1 MIHPFLLFFKKFPGW
16 LCFLSLFW
24 VTQPLFAQTSGPI
37 VVLNHQHRLACFP
50 GQQLTFDL
58 TITQPAALKVRV
70 EQRGLDLS
78 LKVVEPNGGE
88 LFQVDTPTGLWGYEE
103 GYWNAAQAGT
113 YKIVITVAATNHTV
127 PGESSLLVSECS
139 ADELA
144 SNFVL
149 QSTYNEA
156 KSTRSVERFL
166 EVAKLAHEQGDQR
179 VEGFALK
186 KAADLV
192 SRAGKLDEAEKLYQQ
207 AERTLAVVG
216 EKAGLLAVLLT
227 LAEQNESRG
236 RFRAANHGF
245 ERVRQLYLEL
255 GDKLH
260 WATRVMDVHRNEYF
274 LGNGGAVTPLLEEAL
289 AVLKPFQFRQ
299 MEMLMLSTLACDY
312 DAGGFF
318 EAAETAHSKAAS
330 LLVESDPPETKFQ
343 VWCNQ
348 ASHYILI
355 GRWDDA
361 FDLLRNNALPVA
373 KNNKLSV
380 QTTTANYLMAW
391 AWYRQGHPDTAKTV
405 LESAVTLLPE
415 INDLHLQA
423 ILYHNVA
430 TMLQKLGKHQA
441 AIDLLEQKAIP
452 RLRELQSN
460 RDLAAALNIAG
471 RVEADRQNYKQASL
485 YLAESRDLLQSVSSP
500 DWLSNTLYWQARVG
514 ILTNQLDQAET
525 NLREAIRLTETVKQ
539 NTPGLAQIDYFA
551 TTQTMYDAL
560 IEVLFRKHKALPNK
574 GYDQEAFLW
583 NERRLARGMVEKM
596 ATRELTQSE
605 ADSLPEEWKQLSEI
619 KAEINRLA
627 AQRAA
632 LLITDQPSPAE
643 LEKTERQ
650 LAPLLRAKDRLVA
663 TLTSPIKP
671 AGLTNPDFTNLQKVV
686 VDATTALVEF
696 HVGEFASYVWIM
708 TESGFR
714 SVTLPSKTE
723 LQPLLNELQASVPR
737 SQANFK
743 VVSTPDSGLKP
754 VLARLSA
761 QLLRPLALPASINRL
776 IVVRS
781 DILNWVPLAALPLP
795 EKPALPLL
803 AQCEISYAP
812 SATFASRLLQREPGS
827 IHQAAS
833 MLVMADPVFTLA
845 DSRLSQ
851 VARLNGTKSER
862 VEIADS
868 RHAFR
873 GLRFSRL
880 PASSAE
886 AALIERLF
894 KGKVVKKLGFD
905 ASRSILS
912 EIKADE
918 YQMIHLA
925 THSVIREKDPAL
937 SGLLFSLLD
946 AQGNAQDG
954 FLTLTDIA
962 NLPLK
967 ADLVVISACQTADG
981 KLIEGEGPLSFSRA
995 FLLAGAR
1002 TVIGTQWAVDDK
1014 ATSELMKLFYE
1025 QLLTRH
1031 LPPVKALRQAQLQ
1044 MLKNATYQSP
1054 EHWAAFECY
1063 GDWR

>member
-1 MIHPFLLFFKKFPGW
+1 MIHPFLLFLKKFPGW
-16 LCFLSLFW
+16 ICFLPLFW
-24 VTQPLFAQTSGPI
+24 VTQPLFAQTSGPS
-37 VVLNHQHRLACFP
+37 VVLNREHSLSCAP
-50 GQQLTFDL
+50 GQQLTLDL
-58 TITQPAALKVRV
+58 TTTKPAALKVRV

-78 LKVVEPNGGE
+78 LKVVEPNGIE
-88 LFQVDTPTGLWGYEE
+88 VFQVDTPTGLWGYEE
-103 GYWNAAQAGT
+103 GYWNATQAGT

-144 SNFVL
+144 SNLVL

-166 EVAKLAHEQGDQR
+166 DVAKLAHEQGNQR

-192 SRAGKLDEAEKLYQQ
+192 LRAGKLDEAEKLYQQ
-207 AERTLAVVG
+207 AERTLAAVG

-236 RFRAANHGF
+236 RFRAANQGF

-274 LGNGGAVTPLLEEAL
+274 LGNGGVVIPLLEEAL
-289 AVLKPFQFRQ
+289 TVLKPFQFRQ

-318 EAAETAHSKAAS
+318 DAAETAHTEAAS
-330 LLVESDPPETKFQ
+330 LLAESDPPETKFQ

-373 KNNKLSV
+373 KNNKLSA
-380 QTTTANYLMAW
+380 QTTTATYLMAW
-391 AWYRQGHPDTAKTV
+391 VWYRRGNLDTANA
-405 LESAVTLLPE
+405 LLQSAVTLLPE
-415 INDLHLQA
+415 INDPHLQA

-430 TMLQKLGKHQA
+430 TMLQKLGEHQE
-441 AIDLLEQKAIP
+441 AIELLEQKAIP
-452 RLRELQSN
+452 KLRELQSN
-460 RDLAAALNIAG
+460 RDLAAALNVAG
-471 RVEADRQNYKQASL
+471 RVEADRQNYKQATL

-500 DWLSNTLYWQARVG
+500 DWLSNTLYWQARIG
-514 ILTNQLDQAET
+514 IFTNQLDQAEA

-539 NTPGLAQIDYFA
+539 NTPGLAQIEYFA
-551 TTQTMYDAL
+551 TTQMMYDAL
-560 IEVLFRKHKALPNK
+560 IEVLFRKHKASPAK

-596 ATRELTQSE
+596 ATHDLTQTE
-605 ADSLPEEWKQLSEI
+605 VEGLPAEWKQLAGLKSEI
-619 KAEINRLA
+619 ARLA

-632 LLITDQPSPAE
+632 LLVTDQPSPAE

-650 LAPLLRAKDRLVA
+650 LAPLLRTRDRLA
-663 TLTSPIKP
+663 GTLTSPIKP

-686 VDATTALVEF
+686 DATTALVEF
-696 HVGEFASYVWIM
+696 HVGEFASYAWIV
-708 TESGFR
+708 TTGGLR

-868 RHAFR
+868 THAFR

-886 AALIERLF
+886 ATLIERLF
-894 KGKVVKKLGFD
+894 KGKVIKKLGFD

-912 EIKADE
+912 EVKANQ
-918 YQMIHLA
+918 YQMIHIA

-962 NLPLK
+962 NLPLQ

-1025 QLLTRH
+1025 QLFTRH
-1031 LPPVKALRQAQLQ
+1031 LPPAQALRQAQLQ

>member
-16 LCFLSLFW
+16 LCFLSFFW
-24 VTQPLFAQTSGPI
+24 VNQPLFAQTSGPI
-37 VVLNHQHRLACFP
+37 VVLNREHRLGCFP

-139 ADELA
+139 ASEFAPHLA
-144 SNFVL
+144 L
-149 QSTYNEA
+149 QSAYNQA
-156 KSTRSVERFL
+156 RSAQSFEKFL
-166 EVAKLAHEQGDQR
+166 EVAKLAQTQGNQR

-186 KAADLV
+186 KAADWL
-192 SRAGKLDEAEKLYQQ
+192 SRTGKLDEAERLYQQ
-207 AERTLAVVG
+207 AERTLTAVG
-216 EKAGLLAVLLT
+216 ERAGTLVTLLT
-227 LAEQNESRG
+227 LAQQNESRG
-236 RFRAANHGF
+236 RFKAASHGF
-245 ERVRQLYLEL
+245 ERARQLYLEL
-255 GDKLH
+255 GDTLR
-260 WATRVMDVHRNEYF
+260 WATCALQVCRNEYL
-274 LGNGGAVTPLLEEAL
+274 LGNGGAVIPLLEEAL

-460 RDLAAALNIAG
+460 RDLAAALNVAG
-471 RVEADRQNYKQASL
+471 RVEADRQNYKQATL

-560 IEVLFRKHKALPNK
+560 IEVLFRKHKASPNK

-596 ATRELTQSE
+596 ATHDLTQTE
-605 ADSLPEEWKQLSEI
+605 VESLPAEWKQLADLKTEI
-619 KAEINRLA
+619 ARLA

-650 LAPLLRAKDRLVA
+650 LAPLLRTRDRLAA

-671 AGLTNPDFTNLQKVV
+671 AGLTNPELASLQKI
-686 VDATTALVEF
+686 VDANTALIEF
-696 HVGEFASYVWIM
+696 HVGEFASYAWIM

-723 LQPLLNELQASVPR
+723 LQPLINELQASVPR
-737 SQANFK
+737 SQANFERP
-743 VVSTPDSGLKP
+743 PDYVARINS

-781 DILNWVPLAALPLP
+781 DILNRVPLAALPLP

>member
-1 MIHPFLLFFKKFPGW
+1 
-16 LCFLSLFW
+16 
-24 VTQPLFAQTSGPI
+24 
-37 VVLNHQHRLACFP
+37 
-50 GQQLTFDL
+50 
-58 TITQPAALKVRV
+58 
-70 EQRGLDLS
+70 
-78 LKVVEPNGGE
+78 
-88 LFQVDTPTGLWGYEE
+88 
-103 GYWNAAQAGT
+103 
-113 YKIVITVAATNHTV
+113 
-127 PGESSLLVSECS
+127 
-139 ADELA
+139 
-144 SNFVL
+144 
-149 QSTYNEA
+149 
-156 KSTRSVERFL
+156 
-166 EVAKLAHEQGDQR
+166 
-179 VEGFALK
+179 
-186 KAADLV
+186 
-192 SRAGKLDEAEKLYQQ
+192 
-207 AERTLAVVG
+207 
-216 EKAGLLAVLLT
+216 
-227 LAEQNESRG
+227 
-236 RFRAANHGF
+236 
-245 ERVRQLYLEL
+245 
-255 GDKLH
+255 
-260 WATRVMDVHRNEYF
+260 
-274 LGNGGAVTPLLEEAL
+274 
-289 AVLKPFQFRQ
+289 
-299 MEMLMLSTLACDY
+299 
-312 DAGGFF
+312 
-318 EAAETAHSKAAS
+318 
-330 LLVESDPPETKFQ
+330 
-343 VWCNQ
+343 
-348 ASHYILI
+348 
-355 GRWDDA
+355 
-361 FDLLRNNALPVA
+361 
-373 KNNKLSV
+373 
-380 QTTTANYLMAW
+380 
-391 AWYRQGHPDTAKTV
+391 
-405 LESAVTLLPE
+405 
-415 INDLHLQA
+415 
-423 ILYHNVA
+423 
-430 TMLQKLGKHQA
+430 
-441 AIDLLEQKAIP
+441 
-452 RLRELQSN
+452 
-460 RDLAAALNIAG
+460 
-471 RVEADRQNYKQASL
+471 
-485 YLAESRDLLQSVSSP
+485 
-500 DWLSNTLYWQARVG
+500 
-514 ILTNQLDQAET
+514 
-525 NLREAIRLTETVKQ
+525 
-539 NTPGLAQIDYFA
+539 
-551 TTQTMYDAL
+551 
-560 IEVLFRKHKALPNK
+560 K

-632 LLITDQPSPAE
+632 LLITDQPQSSD
-643 LEKTERQ
+643 LEKVERQ
-650 LAPLLRAKDRLVA
+650 LAPLLRARDRLAA

-671 AGLTNPDFTNLQKVV
+671 AGLTNPELASLQKI
-686 VDATTALVEF
+686 VDANTALIEF
-696 HVGEFASYVWIM
+696 HVGEFASYAWIM

-743 VVSTPDSGLKP
+743 VISTPDSGLKP

-803 AQCEISYAP
+803 AQCEISYVP
-812 SATFASRLLQREPGS
+812 SATFASRLLQRESGP
-827 IHQAAS
+827 IHQAES

-851 VARLNGTKSER
+851 VARVNGTKSER

-868 RHAFR
+868 THAFR

-912 EIKADE
+912 DVKANQ

>member
-1 MIHPFLLFFKKFPGW
+1 MIHPF
-16 LCFLSLFW
+16 SLFLKNFSRW
-24 VTQPLFAQTSGPI
+24 LWIIPLCVISQSIQAQVPAHKLT
-37 VVLNHQHRLACFP
+37 LNQEQKLIWSP
-50 GQQLTFDL
+50 GQQIVFELM
-58 TITQPAALKVRV
+58 ISQPATMKVKV
-70 EQRGLDLS
+70 EQCGVDLS
-78 LKVVEPNGGE
+78 CSVIEPGGTE
-88 LFQVDTPTGLWGYEE
+88 LFQVDTPTGFWGAET
-103 GYWNAAQAGT
+103 GYWNATQVGT
-113 YKIVITVAATNHTV
+113 YRVSVTALPTYHTV
-127 PGESSLLVSECS
+127 PRECSIVVSECS
-139 ADELA
+139 SGEFA
-144 SNFVL
+144 SQNRL
-149 QSTYNEA
+149 QTAFNAA
-156 KSTRSVERFL
+156 KSRRTSDGFL
-166 EVAKLAHEQGDQR
+166 EVATLARQQGDQR
-179 VEGFALK
+179 MEGFALK
-186 KAADLV
+186 KAADV
-192 SRAGKLDEAEKLYQQ
+192 FSREGNFDQAEELYQQ
-207 AERTLAVVG
+207 AEVKLVASGERGGRVVSVFALAQ
-216 EKAGLLAVLLT
+216 
-227 LAEQNESRG
+227 QNEKRG
-236 RFRAANHGF
+236 RFRAASLGF
-245 ERVRQLYLEL
+245 ERARQLYLEL
-255 GDKLH
+255 GDHLH
-260 WATRVMDVHRNEYF
+260 WAKRALDVSRNEYC
-274 LGNGGAVTPLLEEAL
+274 LGNSVAIIPVMEEAL
-289 AVLKPFQFRQ
+289 AVLKTFNLR
-299 MEMLMLSTLACDY
+299 EAEVLMLSGLAVDY
-312 DAGGFF
+312 DAGGFYDAA
-318 EAAETAHSKAAS
+318 EAAHTQAAS
-330 LLVESDPPETKFQ
+330 LLAESDQPETKLQ

-348 ASHYILI
+348 AAHYIFL

-361 FDLLRNNALPVA
+361 FDLLRDKALPLA
-373 KNNKLSV
+373 KSHKLTN
-380 QTTTANYLMAW
+380 QTATATYLIGW
-391 AWYRQGHPDTAKTV
+391 VWYRRGNLETAYT
-405 LESAVTLLPE
+405 LCRSALDLLPE
-415 INDLHLQA
+415 INDLRLQA

-430 TMLQKLGKHQA
+430 TILQKLGKYQE

-452 RLRELQSN
+452 RFRELQST
-460 RDLAAALNIAG
+460 RDLAAILNIAG
-471 RVEADRQNYKQASL
+471 RVEADRQNYKQATR

-514 ILTNQLDQAET
+514 ILTNHLDQAEADV
-525 NLREAIRLTETVKQ
+525 REAIRLAETIKQ

-560 IEVLFRKHKALPNK
+560 IEILFRKHNASPAK

-596 ATRELTQSE
+596 ATHDLTQTE
-605 ADSLPEEWKQLSEI
+605 VESLPAEWKQLADLKTAI
-619 KAEINRLA
+619 ARLA

-650 LAPLLRAKDRLVA
+650 LAPLLRARDRLAA
-663 TLTSPIKP
+663 TVTSPIKP
-671 AGLTNPDFTNLQKVV
+671 AGLTNPELASLQKI
-686 VDATTALVEF
+686 VDANTALIEF
-696 HVGEFASYVWIM
+696 HVGEFASYAWIM

-723 LQPLLNELQASVPR
+723 LQPLINELQASVPR
-737 SQANFK
+737 SQANFERP
-743 VVSTPDSGLKP
+743 PDHVARINS

-761 QLLRPLALPASINRL
+761 QLLHPLALPASINRL

-781 DILNWVPLAALPLP
+781 DILNWVPLAALSLP

-803 AQCEISYAP
+803 TQCEISYAP
-812 SATFASRLLQREPGS
+812 SATFASRLLQLESGP
-827 IHQAAS
+827 IHPAES

-845 DSRLSQ
+845 DSRLPQ

-925 THSVIREKDPAL
+925 THSVIREKDPTL

>member
-1 MIHPFLLFFKKFPGW
+1 
-16 LCFLSLFW
+16 
-24 VTQPLFAQTSGPI
+24 
-37 VVLNHQHRLACFP
+37 
-50 GQQLTFDL
+50 
-58 TITQPAALKVRV
+58 
-70 EQRGLDLS
+70 
-78 LKVVEPNGGE
+78 
-88 LFQVDTPTGLWGYEE
+88 
-103 GYWNAAQAGT
+103 
-113 YKIVITVAATNHTV
+113 
-127 PGESSLLVSECS
+127 
-139 ADELA
+139 
-144 SNFVL
+144 
-149 QSTYNEA
+149 
-156 KSTRSVERFL
+156 
-166 EVAKLAHEQGDQR
+166 
-179 VEGFALK
+179 
-186 KAADLV
+186 
-192 SRAGKLDEAEKLYQQ
+192 
-207 AERTLAVVG
+207 
-216 EKAGLLAVLLT
+216 
-227 LAEQNESRG
+227 
-236 RFRAANHGF
+236 
-245 ERVRQLYLEL
+245 
-255 GDKLH
+255 
-260 WATRVMDVHRNEYF
+260 
-274 LGNGGAVTPLLEEAL
+274 
-289 AVLKPFQFRQ
+289 
-299 MEMLMLSTLACDY
+299 
-312 DAGGFF
+312 
-318 EAAETAHSKAAS
+318 
-330 LLVESDPPETKFQ
+330 
-343 VWCNQ
+343 
-348 ASHYILI
+348 
-355 GRWDDA
+355 DDA
-361 FDLLRNNALPVA
+361 FDLLRDKVLPLA
-373 KNNKLSV
+373 KSHKLTN
-380 QTTTANYLMAW
+380 QTATATYLIGW
-391 AWYRQGHPDTAKTV
+391 VWYRRGNLETAYT
-405 LESAVTLLPE
+405 LCRSALDLFPE

-452 RLRELQSN
+452 QLRELQSN

-471 RVEADRQNYKQASL
+471 RVEADRQNYKQATL

-514 ILTNQLDQAET
+514 IFTNQLDQAEADV
-525 NLREAIRLTETVKQ
+525 REAIRLAETIKQ

-560 IEVLFRKHKALPNK
+560 IEILFRKHKASPAK

-596 ATRELTQSE
+596 ATYDLTQTE
-605 ADSLPEEWKQLSEI
+605 VESLPAEWKQLADLKTEI
-619 KAEINRLA
+619 ARLA

-650 LAPLLRAKDRLVA
+650 LAPLLRARDRLAA

-671 AGLTNPDFTNLQKVV
+671 AGLTNPDFTNLQKMV
-686 VDATTALVEF
+686 VDTNTTLIEF
-696 HVGEFASYVWIM
+696 HVGEFASYAWIM

-743 VVSTPDSGLKP
+743 VVSTPTSGLMP
-754 VLARLSA
+754 VLAKLSA

-781 DILNWVPLAALPLP
+781 DVLNWVPLAALPLP

-812 SATFASRLLQREPGS
+812 SATFASRLLQRESGS
-827 IHQAAS
+827 IHQAES

-845 DSRLSQ
+845 DSRLPQ
-851 VARLNGTKSER
+851 VARLSGTKSER

-868 RHAFR
+868 THPFR

-894 KGKVVKKLGFD
+894 KGKVIKKLGVD

-1044 MLKNATYQSP
+1044 MLKNTTYQSP